1 MTPELAEAY
10 ATIERLRGLADDFAR
25 EAREA
30 NADARTM
37 RARIIADLELSKASL
52 SIYEQS
58 YGPKEKRA
66 RARAFDCAIHIL
78 KHGLGVEGDS

>member
-1 MTPELAEAY
+1 MDWNEDQA
-10 ATIERLRGLADDFAR
+10 IGERA
-25 EAREA
+25 
-30 NADARTM
+30 M

-66 RARAFDCAIHIL
+66 RAKAFDDAIHTV
-78 KHGLGVEGDS
+78 KRGFGVEDEP